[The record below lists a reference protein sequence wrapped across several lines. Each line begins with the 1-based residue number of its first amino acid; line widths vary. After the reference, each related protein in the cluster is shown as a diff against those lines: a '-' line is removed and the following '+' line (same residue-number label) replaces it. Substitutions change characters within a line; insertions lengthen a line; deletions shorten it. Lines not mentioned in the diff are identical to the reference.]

1 MINKWFECKVK
12 YVKTMENG
20 LEKPVTETYLVDA
33 LSFTEAE
40 KRFLEEIRPFMYGEF
55 EVDNIARV
63 KISDIFFNDN
73 ESADKWYKCKLSFIT
88 VDEKNG
94 AEKRS
99 NAFFFVQA
107 SDLRDAIKYLDE
119 QMKGSIGDWEIIA
132 VQETLIMDVY
142 PYEAD

>member
-63 KISDIFFNDN
+63 KISDIFFNDK
-73 ESADKWYKCKLSFIT
+73 ESADKWYKCKLSFIS

-119 QMKGSIGDWEIIA
+119 QMKGTIGDWEIIA
-132 VQETLIMDVY
+132 VQETLIMDVF
-142 PYEAD
+142 PYETN